1 MEILLVRNTFTND
14 YTEGKLFINGAYVC
28 DAIEDADRGLD
39 QSMSEDVILSKKVY
53 GKTAIP
59 TGRYKVIIDWSNKFQ
74 KNLIHILD
82 VRGFEGIRCH
92 SGNSAGDSYGCVI
105 CGVKKAQGW
114 VGDSRKT
121 YAVLHN
127 MIEGALQRGEAV
139 YITIEKAAQ

>member
-28 DAIEDADRGLD
+28 DVIEDADRGLD
-39 QSMSEDVILSKKVY
+39 SSMSEDVILSKKVY

-59 TGRYKVIIDWSNKFQ
+59 TGRYKVTIDWSNKFQ

-105 CGVKKAQGW
+105 CGVKKAPGW

-127 MIEGALQRGEAV
+127 MVEGALQRGESV
-139 YITIEKAAQ
+139 YITIKKATE